1 MTFNNNWI
9 AAQFGDRPAGD
20 LGPGD
25 SIFIDVELYNQHLS
39 DFGDYDREVLM
50 DADVIADPAGSP
62 PETIESYDRV
72 RLDAGRDQTNVISRI
87 ISHTIP
93 NAESIEYRIEYEY
106 EAPQQGE
113 FSGSTSRSF
122 ELIDADAVTVES
134 CSSGGEV
141 TVGEETTVS
150 VTVANANPVEADV
163 DVTIEAG
170 GTDVTETVRVP
181 ADGDATVDATFAFD
195 EPGEYTP
202 TVSVS
207 EA

>member
-20 LGPGD
+20 LDPGD

-50 DADVIADPAGSP
+50 YADVIADPAGGSP
-62 PETIESYDRV
+62 EIIESYDGV
-72 RLDAGRDQTNVISRI
+72 RLGPGRDSTNVISRTT
-87 ISHTIP
+87 SHTIP

-113 FSGSTSRSF
+113 FSGSASLSF

-141 TVGEETTVS
+141 AVGEETTVTA
-150 VTVANANPVEADV
+150 TVANENAVEVDA

-170 GTDVTETVRVP
+170 GTDATETVRVP
-181 ADGDATVDATFAFD
+181 ADGTATVDVTFAFD
-195 EPGEYTP
+195 EPGEYAP
-202 TVSVS
+202 DVSVS
-207 EA
+207 L